1 MRDQRALTAL
11 TLINLSIL
19 VALTLSGT
27 RTVQANDDDGILRGR
42 GLLITDAQG
51 KVRAS
56 ITVQPAGPG
65 RKPDGSLVNN
75 GKIVPETVLFR
86 LVRPDGRPSVK
97 IATTEQGS
105 DLDLGGGVDPAYI
118 VINAD
123 GGDPSLTLT
132 NKDGKRQV
140 VKP

>member
-1 MRDQRALTAL
+1 MQKQRALTIL
-11 TLINLSIL
+11 TLVNLAIFLFFTISRSP
-19 VALTLSGT
+19 A
-27 RTVQANDDDGILRGR
+27 VQASTDDGMLRGR
-42 GLLITDAQG
+42 GLLITDAHG

-65 RKPDGSLVNN
+65 RKRDGSTVNN

-105 DLDLGGGVDPAYI
+105 ALDLGGGVDPTYI

-132 NKDGKRQV
+132 NKDGKRQI

>member
-1 MRDQRALTAL
+1 MRNQPTLSIL
-11 TLINLSIL
+11 TLINLAIL
-19 VALTLSGT
+19 LSLTLS
-27 RTVQANDDDGILRGR
+27 RIERVQASSDDGMLRGR

-56 ITVQPAGPG
+56 ITVLPAGPG
-65 RKPDGSLVNN
+65 RKSDGSLVDG

-86 LVRPDGRPSVK
+86 LIRPDGRPSVK

-105 DLDLGGGVDPAYI
+105 GLDLGGGIDPTYI

-132 NKDGKRQV
+132 NNDGKRQV